1 MADDRS
7 YKRFVLLI
15 TSVGAMMAPLD
26 GSIVGVAL
34 PSITSSLRMSYVSV
48 IWVPAAYLV
57 TLAVSLLIL
66 GRLSDTRGRK
76 PILISGFAIFVLGS
90 FLCSIAQNGVELILF
105 RILQGFGCACMAA
118 TATAIVADV
127 FPGNERGKALGINI
141 MSVYVGGAL
150 GPSLG
155 GALTYAFGW
164 RSVFWVNIPIG
175 LMVMTLALWRLKE
188 SVPKREKEPLDIP
201 GMLTFSVGL
210 ISLIVAMT
218 VGESTGWTSL
228 PIIGLLALAPFSFV
242 LFILSEM
249 RKGSK
254 AMIDLS
260 LIVHNRLFAAA
271 NIAALL
277 NYTAFFS
284 ASFIMSFYLQRVLG
298 QSPLETGAILIS
310 MPITMA
316 VLAPISGW
324 ASDKVGSR
332 MLSTGGMFCITIGL
346 LLLSTLNLTSS
357 TSVVAVYLLILGAGM
372 GLFSSPNTNAIMGS
386 VEKRQLG
393 VASGMVATMRT
404 TGQALSLAVT
414 GAIIAIV
421 ASSAVVTSLFIGTD
435 PTQIAVESGPF
446 LDGMRIAFIVSAMI
460 AAVGA
465 VFSFA
470 RGPSRQAPQV
480 RDYKH

>member
-1 MADDRS
+1 MADDKS
-7 YKRFVLLI
+7 YKWFVLLI

-34 PSITSSLRMSYVSV
+34 PSITKSLRMNYVSV

-57 TLAVSLLIL
+57 TLAVSLLII
-66 GRLSDTRGRK
+66 GRLSDSRGRK
-76 PILISGFAIFVLGS
+76 PILISGFAIFILGS
-90 FLCSIAQNGVELILF
+90 FLCSITQSGTELIIF
-105 RILQGFGCACMAA
+105 RILQGVGTACMAA

-127 FPGNERGKALGINI
+127 FPGKERGKAIGINI
-141 MSVYVGGAL
+141 MSVYVGGAV

-175 LMVMTLALWRLKE
+175 LMVMVLALWRLKE
-188 SVPKREKEPLDIP
+188 SVPRREKESFDIP
-201 GMLTFSVGL
+201 GMIAFAGGL
-210 ISLIVAMT
+210 ISLLVAMT
-218 VGESTGWTSL
+218 LGESYGWTSL
-228 PIIGLLALAPFSFV
+228 PIVGLLALALASFV
-242 LFILSEM
+242 LFIFFEM
-249 RKGSK
+249 RKGSE

-260 LIVHNRLFAAA
+260 LIAHNRLFAAA
-271 NIAALL
+271 NVAALL

-284 ASFIMSFYLQRVLG
+284 ASFILSFYMQRVLG
-298 QSPLETGAILIS
+298 RSALETGAILIS

-332 MLSTGGMFCITIGL
+332 MLSTGGMVCIVVGL
-346 LLLSTLNLTSS
+346 LLLSTLTEKSS
-357 TSVVAVYLLILGAGM
+357 TTAVTFYLLILGAGM
-372 GLFSSPNTNAIMGS
+372 GLFSSPNTNAIMGC

-404 TGQALSLAVT
+404 TGQSLSLAVT
-414 GAIIAIV
+414 GAVIAIIA
-421 ASSAVVTSLFIGTD
+421 SSKVVTSLFAGTD
-435 PTQIAVESGPF
+435 PSQIAVQSAAF
-446 LDGMRIAFIVSAMI
+446 IHGMSWAFIVSASI
-460 AAVGA
+460 AAIGA

-470 RGPSRQAPQV
+470 RGPLKQTSKTRNN
-480 RDYKH
+480 